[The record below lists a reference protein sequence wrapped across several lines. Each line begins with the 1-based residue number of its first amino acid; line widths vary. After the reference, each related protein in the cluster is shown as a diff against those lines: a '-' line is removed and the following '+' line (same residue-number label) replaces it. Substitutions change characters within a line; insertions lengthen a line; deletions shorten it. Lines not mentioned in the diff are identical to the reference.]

1 MKLPMHMLLRDL
13 VVIVVTLALWR
24 WSRELDVAQG
34 ALAIPVAILAGASAA
49 VAGFL
54 IHEWGHLLGALV
66 AGSAVEYP
74 STIRSIFLFKFGD
87 SNGRRQYLWM
97 SGGGFAASIAV
108 IIVLALTLKFHALAD
123 WVAIALVVA
132 GVIATFVLELP
143 PAWRVLRGAP
153 VEPDLVKLPQGQA
166 SR

>member
-1 MKLPMHMLLRDL
+1 MKLPMNMLLRDV
-13 VVIVVTLALWR
+13 VVIVATLALWR
-24 WSRELDVAQG
+24 WSRELDAAQA
-34 ALAIPVAILAGASAA
+34 ALSIPVAIVAGASAA

-54 IHEWGHLLGALV
+54 IHEWGHLLGALL
-66 AGSAVEYP
+66 AGSVVDYP
-74 STIRSIFLFKFGD
+74 STIRSIFLFKFGQ

-108 IIVLALTLKFHALAD
+108 IIVLACSLNFHALAD

-153 VEPDLVKLPQGQA
+153 VEPDLVKLPQ
-166 SR
+166 

>member
-1 MKLPMHMLLRDL
+1 MKLPMNMLLRDV
-13 VVIVVTLALWR
+13 VVIVATLALWR
-24 WSRELDVAQG
+24 WSRELDAAQA
-34 ALAIPVAILAGASAA
+34 ALSIPVAIVAGASAA

-54 IHEWGHLLGALV
+54 VHEWGHLLGALI
-66 AGSAVEYP
+66 AGSAVEFP
-74 STIRSIFLFKFGD
+74 STIRSIFLFKFGE

-108 IIVLALTLKFHALAD
+108 IVVLAFSLNFHALAD

-153 VEPDLVKLPQGQA
+153 VEPDLVKLPQ
-166 SR
+166 